1 MDMRRSGP
9 TSIEHRAT
17 GIVSVVM
24 LALAVASPIAMPA
37 SVASPLRDG
46 WKLAAIFYPE
56 VTAEPD
62 ALVFFQT
69 HPISVA
75 SLGPADGSG
84 WNYAGPFRLRV
95 QRGTGAMTTVAPI
108 LDATIASD
116 RDGGLRSFILGGC
129 ELYDA
134 AGLYALSNELT
145 ANNAEPEGVD
155 RRLRA
160 RFAAYPPS
168 KMQDANRTFR
178 DRFVAARQILG
189 EISIDEVRF
198 GASPTRDPSDKTV
211 ELHWTVTGSRGENR
225 VVALF
230 EPFHGRLVSLHLL

>member
-1 MDMRRSGP
+1 MRKSGRI
-9 TSIEHRAT
+9 SIEHRAT

-24 LALAVASPIAMPA
+24 LALALASPIAMPA
-37 SVASPLRDG
+37 NVASPLRDA

-56 VTAEPD
+56 VTAAPD

-75 SLGPADGSG
+75 ALGPADGSG

-95 QRGTGAMTTVAPI
+95 QRGTGATAVAPI
-108 LDATIASD
+108 LDATIVSD
-116 RDGGLRSFILGGC
+116 RDGGLRSFVLGGC

-145 ANNAEPEGVD
+145 ANDAEPEDVE

-168 KMQDANRTFR
+168 RMHDADKAFR
-178 DRFVAARQILG
+178 GRFLAAREVIG
-189 EISIDEVRF
+189 AISIDEVRF
-198 GASPTRDPSDKTV
+198 GPSPTRDPSDKTV
-211 ELHWTVTGSRGENR
+211 ELHWIVTGSRAGNR
-225 VVALF
+225 VLALF
-230 EPFHGRLVSLHLL
+230 EPFHGRLVSLDLF